1 MVCPHYRMKQ
11 AVRMPDVMP
20 NHVEHQVLPDQLDEL
35 NQALSTGTFV
45 HVRLMLNGMP
55 DADIADLIESSPPKV
70 RNILWQ
76 LIDSEREGDIFQELS
91 EDVRGQF
98 LKGMDADDVI
108 ALTDGQDAD
117 DIADILQQLPDQV
130 IREVLHSMSTQDR
143 HRIEQVLSYDEHS
156 AGGLMNTDTI
166 TVRPPLTLDVVLRYL
181 RRHDELPPMTDSI
194 FVVNRNDEFVGML
207 PLAKLLTTD
216 PDVTVREIMV
226 TDIDPIPAS
235 MPDSEVAVL
244 FEKNDWVSAPV
255 VDDKGKL
262 LGRITIDDVVDVIRE
277 DADHTLVSM
286 VGLGDEADTFAPILR
301 AMPRRALWLG
311 INLVTVLIA
320 ASVIKQFEATIEQ
333 IVALA
338 ILMPIVPSMGGVA
351 GTQTLTLMVR
361 GMALGQINRSNAGWL
376 LLRELGVGFL
386 NGILLATAIGIIAF
400 YLFGDF
406 RLGIVIGLAMT
417 INLLTAALCGTTLP
431 LVLRRMNID
440 PALAGGVILTTFT
453 DCVGFFS
460 FLGLAA
466 LFYG

>member
-1 MVCPHYRMKQ
+1 MP
-11 AVRMPDVMP
+11 AVMSTTTE
-20 NHVEHQVLPDQLDEL
+20 NQVLPDQLDAL
-35 NQALSTGTFV
+35 KQALSSGTLV
-45 HVRLMLNGMP
+45 PVRRMLNGMP
-55 DADIADLIESSPPKV
+55 DADIADLIESSPPKT

-91 EDVRGQF
+91 EEVRSQF

-181 RRHDELPPMTDSI
+181 RRHENLPPMTDSI

-226 TDIDPIPAS
+226 TDIDAIPAS

-277 DADHTLVSM
+277 DADRTLVSM

-301 AMPRRALWLG
+301 TVPRRALWLG
-311 INLVTVLIA
+311 INLLTVLIA

-361 GMALGQINRSNAGWL
+361 GMALGQINRSNASWL

-386 NGILLATAIGIIAF
+386 NGILLATVIGAVAYGF
-400 YLFGDF
+400 FGDF
-406 RLGIVIGLAMT
+406 RLGMVIGLAMT
-417 INLLTAALCGTTLP
+417 INLLTAAFCGTALP
-431 LVLRRMNID
+431 LVLRRMDID

>member
-1 MVCPHYRMKQ
+1 MP
-11 AVRMPDVMP
+11 AVMSTTIE
-20 NHVEHQVLPDQLDEL
+20 NQVLPDQLDAL
-35 NQALSTGTFV
+35 KQALSSGTIV
-45 HVRLMLNGMP
+45 PVRRMLNGMP
-55 DADIADLIESSPPKV
+55 DADIADLIESSPPKT

-91 EDVRGQF
+91 EEVRSQF

-181 RRHDELPPMTDSI
+181 RRHENLPPMTDSI

-226 TDIDPIPAS
+226 TDIDAIPAS

-277 DADHTLVSM
+277 DADRTLVSM

-301 AMPRRALWLG
+301 TVPRRALWLG

-361 GMALGQINRSNAGWL
+361 GMALGQINRSNASWL

-386 NGILLATAIGIIAF
+386 NGILLATVIGAVAYGF
-400 YLFGDF
+400 FGDF
-406 RLGIVIGLAMT
+406 RLGMVIGLAMT
-417 INLLTAALCGTTLP
+417 INLLTAAFCGTALP
-431 LVLRRMNID
+431 LVLRRMDID